1 MAAMNDGRYEGV
13 NDPPSL
19 QENLPF
25 EKARALLFERDPYG
39 TSPEPVSK
47 RDARNVFRRQH
58 GYLASCPELAELLAH
73 RGPNLFS
80 GPLPWSV
87 PQSEPRS

>member
-1 MAAMNDGRYEGV
+1 V
-13 NDPPSL
+13 

-39 TSPEPVSK
+39 TSPEPLSK
-47 RDARNVFRRQH
+47 REARNVFHRQH
-58 GYLASCPELAELLAH
+58 GYLASCPELAGLLAH

-80 GPLPWSV
+80 GPLPWS
-87 PQSEPRS
+87 PPHSEPRP